1 MTASFLQIYVYMY
14 TYMYMCSYMRNL
26 LLRLKKTRLHCGLF
40 IVPYS
45 MMTSPNSFQCLN
57 RSVTWGKVKQEEK
70 IVFKSWGRRK
80 KHLEKKLSAGVEEAK
95 KHRGLNIL
103 LLQTFCTSCVRF
115 YCRWF
120 LLLIVTLKMMKYGG
134 GDYGDGDED
143 DVTCLSLDQ
152 PL

>member
-1 MTASFLQIYVYMY
+1 MCFLITWQRKWHSRADFETTREEKMQETITMESEEYTYLYICIYMY
-14 TYMYMCSYMRNL
+14 TYVYLCSYMRNL
-26 LLRLKKTRLHCGLF
+26 LLRHKKTRLHCGLF

-70 IVFKSWGRRK
+70 IVFKSSGRRK
-80 KHLEKKLSAGVEEAK
+80 SHLEKKLSAGVEEAK

-115 YCRWF
+115 YCR
-120 LLLIVTLKMMKYGG
+120 
-134 GDYGDGDED
+134 
-143 DVTCLSLDQ
+143 
-152 PL
+152 

>member
-1 MTASFLQIYVYMY
+1 
-14 TYMYMCSYMRNL
+14 MYMSSYMRNL
-26 LLRLKKTRLHCGLF
+26 LPRHKKTRLHCGLF

-70 IVFKSWGRRK
+70 IVFKSSGRRK

-103 LLQTFCTSCVRF
+103 LLQTFCCCKHFALVVSVFIVDDFCCWWWRWRWWSKLMVITMMVIMLPAWALTNH
-115 YCRWF
+115 CREGMRWW
-120 LLLIVTLKMMKYGG
+120 KA
-134 GDYGDGDED
+134 E
-143 DVTCLSLDQ
+143 
-152 PL
+152 